1 MSIDRQGVQVYV
13 LLMPHDEPTRTAWR
27 RPEVLLLVMAGAMA
41 LSFSVWSALLNN
53 FAIERAAFDGA
64 DMGLLQS
71 IREVPG
77 FLAFTFVFLLL
88 FLREQRLAILF
99 LGVLGIG
106 VAVTGAFPTL
116 VGLVFTTTVMSVG
129 FHYFETAHQSLTL
142 QWIDKDR
149 AAHVLGRI
157 VAARAVASLIAFGFV
172 WLAFERL
179 GLDFAWVYAIGG
191 GVTVAVVLFAWGAF
205 PTFPAHVEQRRSLV
219 LRRRYWLYYALTF
232 LSGARRQIFIVFAGF
247 LLVEK
252 FGYSVAQISLLLLV
266 NHALSVP
273 LAPRI
278 GKLIGKWGERRA
290 LTFEYVGLIGVFAG
304 YAFVQNA
311 TVAAGLYIVDHAFF
325 ALAIAIKTYFQ
336 KIADPADIAPTAGV
350 AFTINHIAAVV
361 IPVAFGIVWL
371 TSPAT
376 VFLAGAAMAAASL
389 ICARLV
395 PPAPEPG
402 HEVVHLRTPAPQP
415 AE

>member
-1 MSIDRQGVQVYV
+1 MSIDRHGVEGYV
-13 LLMPHDEPTRTAWR
+13 LGMLQTPSIGERWR
-27 RPEVLLLVMAGAMA
+27 RPEVLLLLMAGASS
-41 LSFSVWSALLNN
+41 LSFAVWAALLNN

-71 IREVPG
+71 VREVPG

-88 FLREQRLAILF
+88 ILREQRLAVLF
-99 LGVLGIG
+99 LGLLGIG
-106 VAVTGAFPTL
+106 VALTGVFPTL
-116 VGLVFTTTVMSVG
+116 IGLLITTTVMSVG

-142 QWIDKDR
+142 QWIAKER
-149 AAHVLGRI
+149 TAHMLGRI
-157 VAARAVASLIAFGFV
+157 VAARGVASLVGFGLV
-172 WLAFERL
+172 WVSFEL
-179 GLDFAWVYAIGG
+179 IGLDYAWVYGIAGG
-191 GVTVAVVLFAWGAF
+191 ATVAIVVIAWGGF
-205 PTFPAHVEQRRSLV
+205 PTFPAQVKQRRTLV

-232 LSGARRQIFIVFAGF
+232 LSGARRQIFVVFAGF

-252 FGYSVAQISLLLLV
+252 FGYSVAQISLLLIV

-278 GKLIGKWGERRA
+278 GKLIARWGERRA
-290 LTFEYVGLIGVFAG
+290 LTLEYVGLIGVFAG

-311 TVAAGLYIVDHAFF
+311 NVAAGLYILDHAFF
-325 ALAIAIKTYFQ
+325 ALAIAINTYFQ

-350 AFTINHIAAVV
+350 SFTISHIAAVV
-361 IPVAFGIVWL
+361 IPVVFGIIWL

-389 ICARLV
+389 VCARLV

-402 HEVVHLRTPAPQP
+402 HEVIGTRAPAPQP

>member
-1 MSIDRQGVQVYV
+1 MLQD
-13 LLMPHDEPTRTAWR
+13 PPTPTGWR

-71 IREVPG
+71 VREVPG
-77 FLAFTFVFLLL
+77 FLAFTFVFLL
-88 FLREQRLAILF
+88 
-99 LGVLGIG
+99 
-106 VAVTGAFPTL
+106 
-116 VGLVFTTTVMSVG
+116 
-129 FHYFETAHQSLTL
+129 
-142 QWIDKDR
+142 
-149 AAHVLGRI
+149 VLGRI

-179 GLDFAWVYAIGG
+179 GLDFAWVYAVGG
-191 GVTVAVVLFAWGAF
+191 GVTVAVGLFAWGAF
-205 PTFPAHVEQRRSLV
+205 PTFPARVEQRRSLV

-232 LSGARRQIFIVFAGF
+232 LSGARRQIFVVFAGF

-290 LTFEYVGLIGVFAG
+290 LTVEYVGLIGVFAG

-311 TVAAGLYIVDHAFF
+311 TAAAGLYIIDHAFF

-371 TSPAT
+371 TSPTT

-389 ICARLV
+389 VCARLV

-402 HEVVHLRTPAPQP
+402 HEVIGLRAPAPQP